1 MSGTLIPSDLDKS
14 LQDLEQA
21 DWGEPTY
28 DSYLVKTVHRL
39 RRVPLRKFGVE
50 DLRIMI
56 GQKIGLV
63 YLVPLAL
70 NELRKCPLAEGD
82 YYPGDLLNMVLR
94 TDPQLWREH
103 PDWRAEVREIG
114 VLALKRLHETP
125 SDNDVVLKGL
135 TEAWSTFESAS
146 PST

>member
-1 MSGTLIPSDLDKS
+1 
-14 LQDLEQA
+14 
-21 DWGEPTY
+21 
-28 DSYLVKTVHRL
+28 
-39 RRVPLRKFGVE
+39 
-50 DLRIMI
+50 MI
-56 GQKIGLV
+56 GQNIGLV

-94 TDPQLWREH
+94 TDPQTWREH

-114 VLALKRLHETP
+114 VIALKRLHETP
-125 SDNDVVLKGL
+125 PDDDVVLKGL
-135 TEAWSTFESAS
+135 TAAWSTFESAS